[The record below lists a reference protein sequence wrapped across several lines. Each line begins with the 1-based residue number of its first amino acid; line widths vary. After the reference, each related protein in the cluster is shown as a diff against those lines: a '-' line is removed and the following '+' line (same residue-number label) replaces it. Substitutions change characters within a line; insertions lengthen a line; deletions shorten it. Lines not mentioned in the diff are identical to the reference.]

1 MTLREI
7 FNGFINFISNLFN
20 KILDFDLTN
29 IFLVLF
35 LIFYIFYCIWMIRKS
50 TKYLTQN
57 FINSSILKKTGLIFG
72 YIFLLIVLI
81 VAPFLIFL
89 DVFLIN

>member
-57 FINSSILKKTGLIFG
+57 FVNSSILKKTGLIFG

-89 DVFLIN
+89 DVFLIK